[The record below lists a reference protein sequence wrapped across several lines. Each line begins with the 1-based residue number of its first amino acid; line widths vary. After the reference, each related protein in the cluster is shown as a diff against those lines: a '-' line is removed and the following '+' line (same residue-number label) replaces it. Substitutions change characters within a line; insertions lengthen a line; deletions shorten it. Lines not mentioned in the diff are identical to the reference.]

1 MGVKEFREI
10 NWLLTKKR
18 FEQCV
23 CANIFNFFN
32 NMSPAYTYEL
42 YQPSTTATTREG
54 QIADYNYHTGIPVMV
69 IKLFLSQAQCYGII
83 YLLE

>member
-10 NWLLTKKR
+10 NWLLTKNNAYVQI
-18 FEQCV
+18 F
-23 CANIFNFFN
+23 FNFFN

-69 IKLFLSQAQCYGII
+69 IKLFPSQAQCYGII
-83 YLLE
+83 YLPE